1 MPNVKNIFIIDI
13 EKVEKILSS
22 NNIPQCALGG
32 MVGNSVSWWASIKR
46 NGGHMSSSKAK
57 LLSSVLGVSLDYI
70 LASPFADESQEKTQ
84 GEQITKEIS
93 EAVGRIEKAIADL
106 AGATAHEIN
115 RLQIQMRQVLKEL
128 GV

>member
-1 MPNVKNIFIIDI
+1 MPNVKNNVIIDI
-13 EKVEKILSS
+13 KKVEKILSS
-22 NNIPQCALGG
+22 NNIPQCAIGG
-32 MVGNSVSWWASIKR
+32 MVGNCASWWQSIKR
-46 NGGHMSSSKAK
+46 KGGRMSTSKAK

-70 LASPFADESQEKTQ
+70 LASPFADESQEKTH

-106 AGATAHEIN
+106 AGSTAHEIN
-115 RLQIQMRQVLKEL
+115 RLQIQMRQILKEL